1 MIPKKIHYCWFGGNP
16 KPEIVER
23 CMESW
28 RKFCPDWEIV
38 EWNEEN
44 YDVRS
49 VAFMSEAYDAKKWAF
64 VSDVARL
71 DIIYRHGGVYM
82 DTDVELFAPLD
93 PLTTYDAFFAFE
105 SERSINSGVGFGAVK
120 NHPAVQ
126 RMLDIYSD
134 KHFPKDG
141 KLRTVLCPQFN
152 TAALTAM
159 YPTLRLDG
167 KSQEIEGV
175 RMMTC
180 GEYQSLVK
188 HHGTASWGDGP
199 KLKITGRPYKNTWL
213 KRFIKQPEK
222 FVFVEK
228 HFGKRGL
235 AIYTFLVYDLPEMG
249 VLYFL
254 KRLVWKI
261 TRKK

>member
-1 MIPKKIHYCWFGGNP
+1 MIPKIIHYCWFGGNL

-28 RKFCPDWEIV
+28 RKYCPDWEIV

-44 YDVRS
+44 YDIRT

-93 PLTTYDAFFAFE
+93 PLTAHDAFFVFE
-105 SERSINSGVGFGAVK
+105 TERSVNSGVGFGAVK
-120 NHPAVQ
+120 GHCSVEQ
-126 RMLDIYSD
+126 MLNVYSD
-134 KHFPKDG
+134 MHFAQDG
-141 KLRTVLCPQFN
+141 SYRIILCPKFN
-152 TAALTAM
+152 TEALLFL
-159 YPTLRLDG
+159 YPTLKLDG
-167 KSQEIEGV
+167 KTQEIDGV
-175 RMMTC
+175 RFCSC
-180 GEYQSLVK
+180 GEYAAFAK
-188 HHGTASWGDGP
+188 HHGTASWGAGP

-213 KRFIKQPEK
+213 KRFLKQPEK

-228 HFGKRGL
+228 YFGKRGL
-235 AIYTFLVYDLPEMG
+235 AVYTFLVYDLPEMG
-249 VLYFL
+249 ALYFL

-261 TRKK
+261 KKH